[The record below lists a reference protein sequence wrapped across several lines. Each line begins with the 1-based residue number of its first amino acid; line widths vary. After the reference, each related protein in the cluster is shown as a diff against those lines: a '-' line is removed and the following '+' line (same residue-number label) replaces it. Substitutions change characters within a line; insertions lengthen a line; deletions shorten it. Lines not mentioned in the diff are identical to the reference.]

1 MRQKIQEVQ
10 KTKKKRKE
18 KRIKGIPR
26 MMVKRD
32 SRATAIHNL
41 KRKPNRIGEYHKT
54 PGDISSRRKM
64 ETRTADALMK

>member
-1 MRQKIQEVQ
+1 
-10 KTKKKRKE
+10 
-18 KRIKGIPR
+18 